1 MLTPLKNAIC
11 YYRVSTQK
19 QGKSGL
25 GLEAQQFCVR
35 QFAKQNG
42 FTILHEYT
50 EVQSGKKNARPVIQ
64 EALAACK
71 VSKAT
76 LLIAKLDR
84 LSRNVAFVSAL
95 LESKVKFIDLDMP
108 FADEF
113 FIIVKAAMAQQ
124 EAKDISKRTKAG
136 LQAAKAR
143 GVELGRNGKYV
154 LAARNRRAADD
165 FARKMKPKIEKLKAN
180 GVQSLRH
187 ISKELNRRRIAPYQ
201 GKGHK
206 WHPCTVHHLIAR
218 LKNLNETNS
227 KT

>member
-1 MLTPLKNAIC
+1 MLMPLKNAIC

-19 QGKSGL
+19 QGRSGL

-35 QFAKQNG
+35 QFAKQSG

-50 EVQSGKKNARPVIQ
+50 EVQSGRMNARPVIQ
-64 EALAACK
+64 EALTACK
-71 VSKAT
+71 TNKAT
-76 LLIAKLDR
+76 LLIARLDR

-143 GVELGRNGKYV
+143 GVELGRNGKNV
-154 LAARNRRAADD
+154 LSTRNREAANS
-165 FARKMKPKIEKLKAN
+165 FAMKMKPKIEKLNAS
-180 GVQSLRH
+180 GVSTIRQ
-187 ISKELNRRRIAPYQ
+187 ISKELNRRRIATYQ
-201 GKGHK
+201 GTGHK
-206 WHPCTVHHLIAR
+206 WHPCTVHNLITR
-218 LKNLNETNS
+218 LKNLNGT
-227 KT
+227 